1 MAKTALITGASRG
14 IGAAVAEALCAKG
27 WRTAVCY
34 RQNRALAEELAQ
46 RLSAIGPGAAAVRLD
61 VRDSESVRRAFHE
74 AEALLGPVSG
84 LVNNAGIA
92 QCGLFTELAEDD
104 WQALLDINLTGMY
117 RTLKAALPGMIHR
130 KEGAVVNIASMWGQ
144 TGGSCEA
151 AYSASKG
158 GVIALTK
165 ALAKELGPSGIR
177 VNCVSPGVIDTDMM
191 SPYTD
196 ADRAALAD
204 ETPLCRIG
212 TPEEAAAAVAFLLGD
227 DASFITGQV
236 LCPNGGILM

>member
-34 RQNRALAEELAQ
+34 RQNRAFAEELAQ
-46 RLSAIGPGAAAVRLD
+46 RLCRIGPGALAVRLD
-61 VRDSESVRRAFHE
+61 VRDGESVRRAFYE
-74 AEALLGPVSG
+74 TETRLGPVSG
-84 LVNNAGIA
+84 LVNNAGVA
-92 QCGLFTELAEDD
+92 HSGLFTGLAIEE
-104 WQALLDINLTGMY
+104 WQEILDVNLTGMY
-117 RTLKAALPGMIHR
+117 RTLQAALPGMIRR

-165 ALAKELGPSGIR
+165 ALAKELGPSNIR

-191 SPYTD
+191 AAYSD
-196 ADRAALAD
+196 ADRAALAG
-204 ETPLCRIG
+204 ETPLCRLG
-212 TPEEAAAAVAFLLGD
+212 TPEEAAASVAFLLGD